1 MYLVIVKL
9 PRVIILKKFNKN
21 PLFYVIQFK
30 IILEIEC
37 MVDNIFA
44 RLYFFLT
51 ITWLSLSLSIYLL
64 VNDNRFYLQDTIS
77 AFFILVV
84 PIASVYV
91 AFFGLIYVLKGKNR
105 FNRNL
110 KAIYF
115 NLYRKKKL
123 KISILWIIIFYALSL
138 VRYDI
143 LYFSSYDESTFYQ
156 CTSYSHRISFE
167 YFNKVQCVFKKS
179 MIAKNAE
186 ENYQKFLANIK
197 KRKDAE
203 LKNKVCLDSYFSIFM
218 NENRNLKKD
227 ITEND
232 TVNFVH
238 NILKMSKYKNIVLHN
253 KTLSG
258 TLSSNCMIDEYP
270 ADEQFNAQIII
281 EFDVDDIIKKTNIS
295 YFNIPI
301 FISSDKNLNYLLAD
315 EKIDY
320 EAIRSLKRRQKIQSE
335 EENKKRQEETLEQAR
350 KAAIKNSL
358 NQFLKITSKNS
369 KCYAPEVYN
378 YCHSPITFSVSVKND
393 SAYTIKSIS
402 FSWSLIPS
410 NETKCSVPNIAKKV
424 FRSDKFLIAA
434 NEYKTFE
441 FESEA
446 FSSLDEWR
454 NPKYCLSIIDFDV
467 AN

>member
-1 MYLVIVKL
+1 
-9 PRVIILKKFNKN
+9 
-21 PLFYVIQFK
+21 
-30 IILEIEC
+30 
-37 MVDNIFA
+37 
-44 RLYFFLT
+44 
-51 ITWLSLSLSIYLL
+51 
-64 VNDNRFYLQDTIS
+64 
-77 AFFILVV
+77 
-84 PIASVYV
+84 
-91 AFFGLIYVLKGKNR
+91 
-105 FNRNL
+105 
-110 KAIYF
+110 
-115 NLYRKKKL
+115 
-123 KISILWIIIFYALSL
+123 
-138 VRYDI
+138 
-143 LYFSSYDESTFYQ
+143 
-156 CTSYSHRISFE
+156 
-167 YFNKVQCVFKKS
+167 

-186 ENYQKFLANIK
+186 ENYQKFLANIN

-203 LKNKVCLDSYFSIFM
+203 LKNKICLDSYFSIFM

-227 ITEND
+227 IIESD
-232 TVNFVH
+232 TINFVH
-238 NILKMSKYKNIVLHN
+238 NILKMSKYKNIVLNN

-258 TLSSNCMIDEYP
+258 TLSSNCMIDEY
-270 ADEQFNAQIII
+270 ATDEQFNSQIII
-281 EFDVDDIIKKTNIS
+281 EFDVDDIIKKTSIS
-295 YFNIPI
+295 YFNIPM

-446 FSSLDEWR
+446 FSPLDEWR

-467 AN
+467 VN